1 MTDQKSPSHLWQ
13 LLITQWQLAGVEN
26 FTSNAPGKIMKKKQ
40 EKPVSTNQAASLQ
53 PTKSATKQPM
63 VSTDISRQEVSQDT
77 YQSVSK
83 VSDLEQLRQL
93 LLHFDGCPL
102 KDTAT
107 NLVFCDGNPNA
118 RIMFIGEAPG
128 ADEDRLGKPFVG
140 MSGQLL
146 DSMIKW
152 IKLDRENI
160 YISNVIYWRPPGNRA
175 PTTSE
180 IAACLPFVEKQIAL
194 INPSMLILVGG
205 IAAKALLQ
213 KPDGIMKIRGQWFPY
228 QNSFLSSPIPAM
240 PIYHPAFLL
249 RQPGQKRMIWRD
261 LLTIED
267 QLIKDKLLS

>member
-26 FTSNAPGKIMKKKQ
+26 FTSNIPGKIMKKKQ
-40 EKPVSTNQAASLQ
+40 EKPVSTNQPISLQ
-53 PTKSATKQPM
+53 PAKSAIGPQM
-63 VSTDISRQEVSQDT
+63 ASADISSQEVFQDT

-228 QNSFLSSPIPAM
+228 QNNFLSSPIPAM

-267 QLIKDKLLS
+267 RLIKEKILP

>member
-1 MTDQKSPSHLWQ
+1 MDQKPFPPLWQ
-13 LLITQWQLAGVEN
+13 LLLDQWQLAGVDTFISE
-26 FTSNAPGKIMKKKQ
+26 APGEIMKKKQ
-40 EKPVSTNQAASLQ
+40 EKPLSAPRSILPLTPTSLKDQ
-53 PTKSATKQPM
+53 
-63 VSTDISRQEVSQDT
+63 VISSPNISGPETSSPIS
-77 YQSVSK
+77 QSVAK
-83 VSDLEQLRQL
+83 ISDLEQLRQL

-107 NLVFCDGNPNA
+107 NLVFCDGNPKA

-152 IKLDRENI
+152 INLDRGNI
-160 YISNVIYWRPPGNRA
+160 YISNVVYWRPPGNRA

-180 IAACLPFVEKQIAL
+180 IAACLPFVEKQISL
-194 INPSMLILVGG
+194 INPSMLVLVGG

-213 KPDGIMKIRGQWFPY
+213 KPEGIMKIRGQWFPY
-228 QNSFLSSPIPAM
+228 QNQFLKTSIPAM

-261 LLTIED
+261 LLTIEER
-267 QLIKDKLLS
+267 LMIEKLLV

>member
-1 MTDQKSPSHLWQ
+1 
-13 LLITQWQLAGVEN
+13 
-26 FTSNAPGKIMKKKQ
+26 MKKKQ
-40 EKPVSTNQAASLQ
+40 EKPVSTNQPISLQ
-53 PTKSATKQPM
+53 PAKSAIGPQM
-63 VSTDISRQEVSQDT
+63 ASADISSQEVFQDT

-228 QNSFLSSPIPAM
+228 QNNFLSRPLPAM

-267 QLIKDKLLS
+267 RLIKEKILP